1 MVWKISAYGK
11 MPLNPALLARC
22 LPFILVVST
31 TVVSSNASP
40 SELDHLLKA
49 YPDHLARIVDNTL
62 VWHDGTR
69 MALDDGKGEKSFADW
84 LDHPDI
90 ADTLSQTYPASAP
103 LTAPKRNFDP
113 GRARNAAFFDKM
125 YGNCREGD
133 VEKSLT
139 QITWLPKKARQK
151 LRVTRIN
158 NVDKRLAQISAEL
171 ETLPAKFDVF
181 ISPSAGTYNC
191 RRIAGTQRPSAH
203 SYGIAIDIALK
214 HADYWRNARPKAD
227 GSYAYRN
234 TIPPEIVAIF
244 EKHGFIWGGRWYHY
258 DTMHFEYRPELLP
271 AGRD

>member
-1 MVWKISAYGK
+1 MMANMSVYGR
-11 MPLNPALLARC
+11 MWPSLPASVRC
-22 LPFILVVST
+22 LPFALLVSMGAV
-31 TVVSSNASP
+31 ASEAAP
-40 SELDHLLKA
+40 AELDRLLKA
-49 YPDHLARIVDNTL
+49 YPDHLSHIEDNML
-62 VWHDGTR
+62 VWRDGTR
-69 MALDDGKGEKSFADW
+69 MALDDGHGQKSFEDW

-90 ADTLSQTYPASAP
+90 ADTLMQPYPAGARLMAP
-103 LTAPKRNFDP
+103 ERNVDP

-125 YGNCREGD
+125 YGNCREGN

-158 NVDKRLAQISAEL
+158 NVDEKLARISAEL
-171 ETLPAKFDVF
+171 EALPAKFDVF
-181 ISPSAGTYNC
+181 LSPSAGAYNC

-234 TIPPEIVAIF
+234 EIPPEIVAIF

-271 AGRD
+271 ADGD